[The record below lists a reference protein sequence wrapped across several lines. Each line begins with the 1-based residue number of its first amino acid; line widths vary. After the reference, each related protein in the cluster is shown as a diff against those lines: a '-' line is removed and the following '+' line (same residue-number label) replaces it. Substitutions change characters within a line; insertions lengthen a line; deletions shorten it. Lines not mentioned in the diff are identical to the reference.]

1 MAGGGTVSLPFADPQ
16 PAMTVTI
23 GTCSPVEM
31 LDRVRKTQ
39 IYILSEVSKQVED
52 ELKGFK
58 MSVLNLNSNMDD
70 QSQVVGLERWKR
82 SMKACL
88 TRCQYT
94 LANLERWLKR
104 EMHSWRSV
112 FAHIEKL
119 IDGSDDSLCRTCQLE
134 QGRRFFAR
142 VAEEMEKE
150 KEAGLSAPLAIE
162 SLAQEDSSLHS
173 CHPHHWVVVSVDLLA
188 PPEFDAEMSEDPREF
203 LSNLEKYF
211 KKQGWKE
218 KVWLSQ
224 VEHHMKGAALKWWEF
239 RHENIKTWQDFKVA
253 FLQYCERLILRHA
266 IQRDL
271 DLPQRRWESL
281 EQFVWRKRSLYN
293 RLYVD
298 ANEEDMIQ
306 YIFGTLHPEIR
317 RYLKPPLPTT
327 LEELV
332 QRGTDVQL
340 DFDLSD
346 EPDMQEAASEGDPVS
361 GTKEVC
367 VKNPYSDN
375 KIYITE

>member
-1 MAGGGTVSLPFADPQ
+1 MAGTGTVSLPLAEHA
-16 PAMTVTI
+16 PAVTVTI

-58 MSVLNLNSNMDD
+58 MSVMNLNANMDD
-70 QSQVVGLERWKR
+70 HSPVAGLERWKQ
-82 SMKACL
+82 SMKSCL

-104 EMHSWRSV
+104 EMNSWRSI
-112 FAHIEKL
+112 FARVENL
-119 IDGSDDSLCRTCQLE
+119 IDGPDDALCRACQIE
-134 QGRRFFAR
+134 EIRRSFAR
-142 VAEEMEKE
+142 IGGEESEKE
-150 KEAGLSAPLAIE
+150 KEAGVSAPLAI
-162 SLAQEDSSLHS
+162 DSQAYDDSQT
-173 CHPHHWVVVSVDLLA
+173 CQQHHWVVVSVDLLP
-188 PPEFDAEMSEDPREF
+188 PPEFDADMSEDPREF

-211 KKQGWKE
+211 KRQGWKE

-224 VEHHMKGAALKWWEF
+224 VENHMKGAAQKWWEY
-239 RHENIKTWQDFKVA
+239 RHETIKTWQDFQVA
-253 FLQYCERLILRHA
+253 FLQYCERLLVRHA
-266 IQRDL
+266 TQRDL

-281 EQFVWRKRSLYN
+281 EQFVWRKRSLYH

-306 YIFGTLHPEIR
+306 YIIGTLHPEIR
-317 RYLKPPLPTT
+317 RYLKPPLPKTM
-327 LEELV
+327 EELV
-332 QRGTDVQL
+332 QRGTEVQL

-346 EPDMQEAASEGDPVS
+346 EQALEEPPAESEPVDSADDPSVI
-361 GTKEVC
+361 V
-367 VKNPYSDN
+367 NPYSDN
-375 KIYITE
+375 KIYLS